1 MNGLNLYC
9 YCFNDPV
16 NYIDPDGHFPIT
28 ALLIGIGIGLLAGAV
43 MSGISSALDGNTGR
57 ELIGDIVAG
66 GIIGAALGAA
76 TTLGGLVGIGA
87 IAGKTAIASFAISTV
102 ASFGAGVGSYAID
115 KWTSNEQINV
125 KEMLMC
131 GGATALQSVFNFG
144 IGMVYG
150 ASGNWDT
157 LNQGVFGNFKREMK
171 EAGYG
176 KVIRFTG
183 ASAMYLKTAYKDI
196 LKRMIIRSV
205 FNKSYDF
212 LESLVY

>member
-1 MNGLNLYC
+1 M
-9 YCFNDPV
+9 
-16 NYIDPDGHFPIT
+16 
-28 ALLIGIGIGLLAGAV
+28 
-43 MSGISSALDGNTGR
+43 
-57 ELIGDIVAG
+57 GDMLAG

-176 KVIRFTG
+176 MVKRFAG

-212 LESLVY
+212 LEALVY